1 MSTLDEYQ
9 PHPAEEDEP
18 AAGEEEYEA
27 EFERVEETAFEA
39 ETPQE
44 TGTCFLLSVVYSGRK
59 GRAVCKLLDPS
70 TNRII
75 FWYDN
80 TGHEPYCLADISPQE
95 LEEGRVPRHHGYD
108 GYEPVSRYDTLKGED
123 RPMLKIFAKD
133 PLSIGGKNE
142 ENIRQLLPKAWEANI
157 KYYDNYIFDRRLIPG
172 MPYRISK
179 GDLKPAG
186 HQADPALLNEVL
198 KALGPESKKLQS
210 ELEQW
215 LPLFSTPAPEIRRVA
230 LDIEVE
236 TPIVDRIPSPQ
247 KAENRV
253 IAVSFCASDGMRK
266 VLLLNRGK
274 GKPEQPHELGE
285 GVKLQFYDSE
295 QQLLREIFRVLLDYP
310 VVVTFNGDAFDL
322 RYLAN
327 RAIRLGIP
335 RNEVPINLS
344 REYALLPTGIHV
356 DLYKFFDNRSIQIYA
371 FESRYKEYTLDAIAA
386 ALLNIKKIQLERNI
400 NDLPTTEL
408 AAYNFRDSFL
418 TLGLTTFEDN
428 LVMKFMILLMR
439 ISKMSLED
447 TTRLK
452 VSGWVRNLFY
462 FEHRK
467 RDYLIPLPED
477 ILAIKGQSTTKAVIK
492 GKKYQGAIVY
502 EPQTGVYF
510 NVAVMDFAS
519 LYPSII
525 SRWNLSY
532 ESIRC
537 NHNECRSN
545 KIPGTNHWVCTKN
558 RGLSALVIGLLR
570 DLRVE
575 WLKPIAKQKNLEPNV
590 RSWYQVVTRGL
601 KVILNASYG
610 VFGATQYHFYCPPVA
625 ESTAALGRHVIE
637 KTVDFAK
644 GSGTKVIY
652 GDTDSVFIHQPTEHQ
667 ISSLVE
673 WSKKEL
679 GIDLDLDKSYRYVT
693 FSGRKKNYLGVFQDG
708 SVDIKG
714 LVGKKSNTPDFLKN
728 AFYDMVHILSEI
740 QSEEDFTTS
749 RDKIRDILKECRI
762 RLKNR
767 SFTIDQ
773 LAIRIMM
780 SKDPAEYHKSTP
792 IHVNAARQ
800 LGVKGKYVQAGD
812 IISFVRTKGETTVRP
827 VQLAR
832 IDEVDTEKYVSSI
845 RTTFEQVLDA
855 MDLDFDEVLG
865 EAKLEKFFGA

>member
-1 MSTLDEYQ
+1 MTTLDEYQ
-9 PHPAEEDEP
+9 RP
-18 AAGEEEYEA
+18 GEELEPEEEFEA
-27 EFERVEETAFEA
+27 EFERIEETAFEA
-39 ETPQE
+39 ETPQQ

-59 GRAVCKLLDPS
+59 GRALCKLLDPS
-70 TNRII
+70 TNKIV

-80 TGHEPYCLADISPQE
+80 TGHEPYCLADVSPQE
-95 LEEGRVPRHHGYD
+95 LEESRVPKHHGFD
-108 GYEPVSRYDTLKGED
+108 GYEPIQKYDTLKGEYH
-123 RPMLKIFAKD
+123 PMLKVFAKD
-133 PLSIGGKNE
+133 PLSIGGKNGE
-142 ENIRQLLPKAWEANI
+142 SIRELLPKAWEANI
-157 KYYDNYIFDRRLIPG
+157 KYYDNYIFDRHLIPG
-172 MPYRISK
+172 MPYRIIK
-179 GDLKPAG
+179 GNLKPEG
-186 HQADPALLNEVL
+186 HEADPALLSEVV
-198 KALGPESKKLQS
+198 KALGSNVPEIQGELQA
-210 ELEQW
+210 W
-215 LPLFSTPAPEIRRVA
+215 LPLFSIPAPEIRRVA

-253 IAVSFCASDGMRK
+253 IAVSFCASDGVRK
-266 VLLLNRGK
+266 VLLLRRGQ
-274 GKPEQPHELGE
+274 GKTEQLHDLGE
-285 GVKLQFYDSE
+285 GVKLQSYDSE
-295 QQLLREIFRVLLDYP
+295 QQLLREVFRYLLEYP
-310 VVVTFNGDAFDL
+310 VVITFNGDAFDL

-327 RAIRLGIP
+327 RAMRLGMP
-335 RNEVPINLS
+335 RSEVPINLS
-344 REYALLPTGIHV
+344 KEYALLPTGIHV

-371 FESRYKEYTLDAIAA
+371 FEGRYKEYTLDAIAA
-386 ALLNIKKIQLERNI
+386 ALLGINKIQIERNI
-400 NDLPTTEL
+400 NDLTSTEL
-408 AAYNFRDSFL
+408 AAYCFRDSYL
-418 TLGLTTFEDN
+418 TLSLTTFEDN
-428 LVMKFMILLMR
+428 LVMKFIILLMR
-439 ISKMSLED
+439 ISKMPMED
-447 TTRLK
+447 ATRLK
-452 VSGWVRNLFY
+452 VSGWVRNLFFY
-462 FEHRK
+462 EHRK

-477 ILAIKGQSTTKAVIK
+477 ILGIKGQATTKAIIK

-510 NVAVMDFAS
+510 NVAVLDFAS

-537 NHNECRSN
+537 NHNECRGN
-545 KIPGTNHWVCTKN
+545 KIPGTEHWVCNKN

-570 DLRVE
+570 DLRVN
-575 WLKPIAKQKNLEPNV
+575 WLKPITKQKNLELTV

-644 GSGTKVIY
+644 STSTKVIY
-652 GDTDSVFIHQPTEHQ
+652 GDTDSVFIHQPTEEQ
-667 ISSLVE
+667 IASLVD
-673 WSKKEL
+673 WSRREL
-679 GIDLDLDKSYRYVT
+679 GIELDLDKSYRYVT
-693 FSGRKKNYLGVFQDG
+693 FSGRKKNYLGVYQDG

-714 LVGKKSNTPDFLKN
+714 LVGKKSNTPDFLKD

-740 QSEEDFTTS
+740 QSAEDFTEAQA
-749 RDKIRDILKECRI
+749 KIRDILKDCRS

-767 SFTIDQ
+767 SYTLDQ

-780 SKDPAEYHKSTP
+780 SKDPAEYRKSTP

-800 LGVKGKYVQAGD
+800 LGQKGKYVQAGD
-812 IISFVRTKGETTVRP
+812 IISFIRTKGEVTVRP

-832 IDEVDTEKYVSSI
+832 IDEVDAEKYVSSI

-865 EAKLEKFFGA
+865 EARLDRFFAG

>member
-1 MSTLDEYQ
+1 MVSTLDEYQ
-9 PHPAEEDEP
+9 PRPTEEEEP
-18 AAGEEEYEA
+18 EEEYEA

-39 ETPQE
+39 ETPQQ
-44 TGTCFLLSVVYSGRK
+44 TGTCYLLSVVYSGRK
-59 GRAVCKLLDPS
+59 GRALCKLLDPS
-70 TNRII
+70 TNKIV

-80 TGHEPYCLADISPQE
+80 TGHEPYCLSDVSPQE
-95 LEEGRVPRHHGYD
+95 LEQGRVPKHHGFD
-108 GYEPVSRYDTLKGED
+108 GYEPIQKFDTLKGEY
-123 RPMLKIFAKD
+123 RTMLKIFAKD

-142 ENIRQLLPKAWEANI
+142 ESIRELLPKTWEANI
-157 KYYDNYIFDRRLIPG
+157 KYYDNYIFDRHLIPG
-172 MPYRISK
+172 MPYRITK
-179 GDLKPAG
+179 GDLRPEG
-186 HQADPALLNEVL
+186 HEADPALLSEVV
-198 KALGPESKKLQS
+198 KALGSNASKVQE
-210 ELEQW
+210 ELEDW
-215 LPLFSTPAPEIRRVA
+215 LPLFSIPAPEIRRVA

-266 VLLLNRGK
+266 VLLLRRGQSK
-274 GKPEQPHELGE
+274 SEQPHELGE
-285 GVKLQFYDSE
+285 GVKLQFFDSE

-327 RAIRLGIP
+327 RALRVGIP

-344 REYALLPTGIHV
+344 KEYALLPTGIHV

-371 FESRYKEYTLDAIAA
+371 FEARYKEYTLDAIAA
-386 ALLNIKKIQLERNI
+386 ALLGINKIQLERNI
-400 NDLPTTEL
+400 NDLPSMEL
-408 AAYNFRDSFL
+408 AAYCFRDSYL
-418 TLGLTTFEDN
+418 TLGLTTFDDN

-447 TTRLK
+447 ATRLK
-452 VSGWVRNLFY
+452 VSGWVRNLF
-462 FEHRK
+462 FNEHRR
-467 RDYLIPLPED
+467 RDYLIPLSED
-477 ILAIKGQSTTKAVIK
+477 ILGIKGQATTKAVIK

-502 EPQTGVYF
+502 EPKTGVYF
-510 NVAVMDFAS
+510 NVAVLDFAS

-537 NHNECRSN
+537 NHSECRGN
-545 KIPGTNHWVCTKN
+545 KIPGTEHWVCTKD

-575 WLKPIAKQKNLEPNV
+575 WLKPIAKQKNLEPTV

-637 KTVDFAK
+637 KTVEFAK
-644 GSGTKVIY
+644 VSGTKVIY
-652 GDTDSVFIHQPTEHQ
+652 GDTDSVFIHQPTEQQ
-667 ISSLVE
+667 IASLVK
-673 WSKKEL
+673 WSTQEL

-693 FSGRKKNYLGVFQDG
+693 FSGRKKNYLGVYQDG

-714 LVGKKSNTPDFLKN
+714 LVGKKSNTPDFLKT
-728 AFYDMVHILSEI
+728 AFYQMVHILSEI
-740 QSEEDFTTS
+740 QSEEDFTEA
-749 RDKIRDILKECRI
+749 RAKIRDILKDCRI

-767 SFTIDQ
+767 SYSIDQ

-780 SKDPAEYHKSTP
+780 SKDPAEYRKSTP

-800 LGVKGKYVQAGD
+800 LGQKGKFVQAGD
-812 IISFVRTKGETTVRP
+812 IISFVRTKGDVTVRP

-832 IDEVDTEKYVSSI
+832 IDEVDAEKYVSSI

-865 EAKLEKFFGA
+865 EAKLERFFGA